1 MRKSLLFFAVMLFS
15 VVSYAQVSVSGTV
28 KDASGES
35 LPGVNVFAVG
45 TKVGTST
52 DFDGNFNISAPADAQ
67 GIQFSFIGYSDQI
80 ISLEEAKAG
89 NLQITLQEDANVLG
103 EIVLVGYGTQKK
115 SDITGS
121 ISSIDSKNLE
131 DQPVA
136 DAALLLQGRAAG
148 VQVTQTSGAPGASI
162 SVKVRGTG
170 TVGDSSPLYV
180 VDGIFLDNID
190 HINSSDIASMEVL
203 KDASSTAIYGSRG
216 ANGVILITTKKGN
229 TDDVSVTI
237 ETMAGIQSVWNRPD
251 LMNSSDWLKATNTA
265 RVNGGQTELSLIA
278 PSDNTSNTTDW
289 FDEAT
294 RKGVIYKTN
303 ATISRGD
310 EKSNTLLSIGYVKN
324 EGIVVGSDY
333 SRLNLRLNT
342 NYTISKMFK
351 TGINL
356 SVSNATTNGISS
368 SNVGGIL
375 INSQRIDPLT
385 PVKDPA
391 TGEYASTPYSDLSNP
406 IAAANRD
413 TRLDTGLLFLAN
425 TYLQFEP
432 IKGLAF
438 KTSFSLNMD
447 RSKEKEYLPT
457 YDYIGGD
464 RNLTNSLSKQYS
476 DSNGWLTEN
485 TVNYNFM
492 VGEDHNFDLLGG
504 FTAQQDVYEYLKAKR
519 SNIPGDSEE
528 LQYLSSSTDLESTN
542 AWNSGTDIRMYSYL
556 GRLNYNYANR
566 YYLTASIRRDGSS
579 VFGPEKRFGNF
590 PSLSLG
596 WKLRNEKFM
605 DFLSDDIVNH
615 IMVRAGWGR
624 VGNANIPPY
633 GYTATLQTKDS
644 KVEYSYVFSGKEYA
658 GLAPVKMANK
668 NMQWET
674 VESTNIGLDL
684 AFLASKLT
692 FSFDYF
698 VKDTK
703 DMLVQVPVPSYAGY
717 DGSPYV
723 NAGTVQN
730 KGFEIDLGYSDNI
743 GDDFQY
749 SVNFNISSIKN
760 EVTYLG
766 GGQPISGG
774 SASFIGSTTRTE
786 EGHPIGSFYGYQVNG
801 VFQTQDEVDNS
812 AQSGEGIGAGDFKFK
827 DQWTD
832 KDNDGVLEAPDGI
845 IDGHDRTYIG
855 TPHPDFFYGLNL
867 DMAYKGFD
875 MKLFFQGQQ
884 GNDIFNAF
892 KYYNHAT
899 NKTYALSND
908 YSNHWTPENK
918 SNEMFGLNSA
928 TVDKNLRA
936 SDYYIEDGSYLRL
949 KNMQVG
955 YTFTQPTKWLSNV
968 RLYFSGQ
975 NLFTLTKYSGLD
987 PEVGGGS
994 LNTGLDYGTYPQ
1006 SRVFSFGANLSF

>member
-1 MRKSLLFFAVMLFS
+1 MKTKLLFFSLLLLS
-15 VVSYAQVSVSGTV
+15 TISYAQIKISGNV
-28 KDASGES
+28 KDNAGES
-35 LPGVNVFAVG
+35 LPGVNVIAVG
-45 TKVGTST
+45 TTVGIST
-52 DFDGNFNISAPADAQ
+52 DFDGNFEFNVPDETQEIE
-67 GIQFSFIGYSDQI
+67 FSFIGYSTQK
-80 ISLEEAKAG
+80 ISIESAQAG
-89 NLQITLQEDANVLG
+89 NVQITLEEDANVL
-103 EIVLVGYGTQKK
+103 EDIVLIGYGTQKK

-121 ISSIDSKNLE
+121 ISSVDSKNLE

-136 DAALLLQGRAAG
+136 DAAILLQGRAAG

-180 VDGIFLDNID
+180 VDGIFLNNID

-216 ANGVILITTKKGN
+216 ANGVILITTKTGN
-229 TDDVSVTI
+229 TEYVSVKV
-237 ETMAGIQSVWNRPD
+237 EAMAGMQSVWQKPD

-265 RVNGGQTELSLIA
+265 RINGGQEALVLMA
-278 PSDNTSNTTDW
+278 PSDNTSHTTDW
-289 FDEAT
+289 FDAAT
-294 RKGVIYKTN
+294 RQGAIYKTN

-310 EKSNTLLSIGYVKN
+310 DKSNTLFSLGYVKN
-324 EGIVVGSDY
+324 EGVVIGSDY
-333 SRLNLRLNT
+333 NRLNLRLNT

-351 TGINL
+351 TGVNL
-356 SVSNATTNGISS
+356 SVSNATTSGISS
-368 SNVGGIL
+368 SNISGIL
-375 INSQRIDPLT
+375 INTQRIDPLT
-385 PVKDPA
+385 PIIDPA
-391 TGEYASTPYSDLSNP
+391 TGDYASTPYSDLVNP

-413 TRLDTGLLFLAN
+413 VRIETDLLFLAN

-438 KTSFSLNMD
+438 KTSFSVNMS
-447 RSKEKEYLPT
+447 RSKDKTYLPT
-457 YDYIGGD
+457 YDYVGGD
-464 RNLTNSLSKQYS
+464 RNLTNSLEKGYS
-476 DSNGWLTEN
+476 DFNGWLTEN

-492 VGEDHNFDLLGG
+492 VGEDHNFDLLAG
-504 FTAQQDVYEYLKAKR
+504 FTAQQDQNEYLIAKR
-519 SNIPGDSEE
+519 NNIPGDTDE
-528 LQYLSSSTDLESTN
+528 LQYISASTDQESTN

-556 GRLNYNYANR
+556 GRLNYNYANK

-579 VFGPEKRFGNF
+579 VFGPDMRFGNF

-605 DFLSDDIVNH
+605 DFLSDDTVNH
-615 IMVRAGWGR
+615 IMIRTGWGR

-644 KVEYSYVFSGKEYA
+644 KVEYSYVFSGQEYA

-668 NMQWET
+668 KMQWET
-674 VESTNIGLDL
+674 VESTNIGLDM
-684 AFLASKLT
+684 AFFASKIT

-698 VKDTK
+698 VKNTK
-703 DMLVQVPVPSYAGY
+703 DMLVQVPVPTYAGF

-730 KGFEIDLGYSDNI
+730 KGFEIDLGYN
-743 GDDFQY
+743 GNVGEDFRY
-749 SVNFNISSIKN
+749 SVNFNISHIKN

-766 GGQPISGG
+766 GGQPIAGG
-774 SASFIGSTTRTE
+774 SASFVGTTTRTE
-786 EGHPIGSFYGYQVNG
+786 EGHPIGAFYGYQVAG
-801 VFQTQDEVDNS
+801 VFQSQDEVDAS
-812 AQSGEGIGAGDFKFK
+812 PQAGEGIGAGDFKFK

-832 KDNDGVLEAPDGI
+832 KDEDGVMEEPDGI
-845 IDGHDRTYIG
+845 IDGHDRTFIG
-855 TPHPDFFYGLNL
+855 TPHPDFFYGLNI

-875 MKLFFQGQQ
+875 VKLFFQGQQ

-899 NKTYALSND
+899 NKTYALTND
-908 YSNHWTPENK
+908 YNNHWTADNK

-928 TVDKNLRA
+928 TVDKNLRV
-936 SDYYIEDGSYLRL
+936 SDFYIEDGSYLRL
-949 KNMQVG
+949 KNMQIG
-955 YTFTQPTKWLSNV
+955 YTFTEPTKWLSNV
-968 RLYFSGQ
+968 RVYFSGQ
-975 NLFTLTKYSGLD
+975 NLFTITKYSGLD

-1006 SRVFSFGANLSF
+1006 SRVLSFGANLSF